1 MRTEYKITDGLT
13 VPYKD
18 DCITFE
24 VEHVNETDTDES
36 GTTENGFYFNIT
48 PFGLLKNEIAVKMT
62 KDDLQELATAIMNVI
77 VAAND
82 GK

>member
-24 VEHVNETDTDES
+24 VEHVHETDTDES
-36 GTTENGFYFNIT
+36 GTTANGFYFNIA
-48 PFGLLKNEIAVKMT
+48 PFGLLENQITVSMT
-62 KDDLQELATAIMNVI
+62 KEDLQELATAIMNVI
-77 VAAND
+77 VAVND